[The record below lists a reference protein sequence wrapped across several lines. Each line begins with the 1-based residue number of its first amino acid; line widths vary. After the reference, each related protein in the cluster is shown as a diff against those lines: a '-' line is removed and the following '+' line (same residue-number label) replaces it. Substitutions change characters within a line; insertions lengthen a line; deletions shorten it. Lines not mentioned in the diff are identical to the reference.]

1 MVRVR
6 ASIFTPLSQPAP
18 FRPFTRAKCPGLSQ
32 AGASPIT
39 LLSDVTPCLSVGNQF
54 TFNTSLIRLPVWFSL
69 RRFFFFNSI
78 ASVLPYPVGLSSL
91 SNSVTSLIVTMGPI
105 SLESGLGRR
114 SARFGLRVGLC
125 IYTSAIWARLE
136 SEVSRHY
143 HCKCDVC
150 LPYFQ
155 AKVL

>member
-69 RRFFFFNSI
+69 RRFFFFQ
-78 ASVLPYPVGLSSL
+78 LHRLC
-91 SNSVTSLIVTMGPI
+91 VTVSCRAFVTFKFRYFPHCNDGTNFT
-105 SLESGLGRR
+105 ESGLGRR